1 MNLRHGQQQ
10 TLSQWYRRQGQ
21 TFFGSFQ
28 SDVFDHSPA
37 RSEHHSYDH
46 HGGCRER
53 KKGND
58 DLPERSNPSSSALA
72 ARFDSSVTLL
82 LTTMAFVI
90 VPIMPRIM
98 STNSSRILMRE
109 EETGPGILGRA
120 GEPSKVFDNGQRH
133 LSL

>member
-1 MNLRHGQQQ
+1 MVSNKLSHSGIGGKGKLSLEVSNQMSLITPQQGRNI
-10 TLSQWYRRQGQ
+10 TVMIILEG
-21 TFFGSFQ
+21 
-28 SDVFDHSPA
+28 
-37 RSEHHSYDH
+37 
-46 HGGCRER
+46 ER

-58 DLPERSNPSSSALA
+58 DLPERSNPSSSSLA